1 MKLQKRRIVSLVFAV
16 VVLLLAPA
24 TQSQSLSAEQI
35 MNQSNDRDQG
45 EDFQSSVRLISTDAQ
60 GNSGELDV
68 DMVVKQ
74 IPESIGSGKA
84 RYNVLA
90 TVTAPQDAQGLA
102 VLVQEQDFPT
112 DDNIWLFLPA
122 VGAAKKV
129 IPENFRTP
137 LFGSEFTLEELI
149 DREPGLDDHE
159 LLREEALD
167 GRDVWVIKSTPNDP
181 ESAGFAYRVT
191 FIDKQTLLQLRME
204 LYDDFDTMIKLF
216 TAQRIETIDG
226 IPTRVL
232 SKAQNLETGRTST
245 FEFLDPRYNQG
256 GISDELFDP
265 ANLGA

>member
-1 MKLQKRRIVSLVFAV
+1 
-16 VVLLLAPA
+16 
-24 TQSQSLSAEQI
+24 
-35 MNQSNDRDQG
+35 MNQSNDRGQG
-45 EDFQSSVRLISTDAQ
+45 EDFQSAVRLVSTDAQ
-60 GNSGELDV
+60 GNSAELNV
-68 DMVVKQ
+68 EMLAKQ
-74 IPESIGSGKA
+74 IPETVGSDKA

-90 TVTAPQDAQGLA
+90 TVSAPQDAQGLA

-112 DDNIWLFLPA
+112 GDDIWLFLPA

-149 DREPGLDDHE
+149 DREPGLDRHE
-159 LLREEALD
+159 LLREEVLD
-167 GRDVWVIKSTPNDP
+167 GRNAWVIQSTPNDP
-181 ESAGFAYRVT
+181 QSAGFAYRNT
-191 FIDKQTLLQLRME
+191 FVDKETLLQLRME
-204 LYDDFDTMIKLF
+204 LYDDFDAMVKLF

-232 SKAQNLETGRTST
+232 SKAENLETGRTST
-245 FEFLDPRYNQG
+245 FEFIDPRYNQG